1 VDRLLDGVGYLT
13 ADDGSHPRLYR
24 VEGYHH
30 ADLAHVQIMGYR
42 HATMVERNVSV
53 VAEVE
58 ERIV

>member
-1 VDRLLDGVGYLT
+1 MDRLLDGVGYLT
-13 ADDGSHPRLYR
+13 ADDGSHPWLCR

-30 ADLAHVQIMGYR
+30 ADLAHVQTICYR
-42 HATMVERNVSV
+42 HATMVERNVPV